1 MTTNKRHKRMTQK
14 KTSLSAGAIIRSLL
28 LADDEVKR
36 RANKVFPIVIDQAQ
50 LPYILYRRA
59 SLQHNP
65 TKAGAPGADTV
76 AMEVVCYT
84 AKYAEGV
91 ELAEAVGAALDYA
104 TGELDG
110 VAMRSCTLADSEEG
124 YEDDAFVQHLVFQVR
139 I

>member
-1 MTTNKRHKRMTQK
+1 M
-14 KTSLSAGAIIRSLL
+14 
-28 LADDEVKR
+28 
-36 RANKVFPIVIDQAQ
+36 
-50 LPYILYRRA
+50 
-59 SLQHNP
+59 
-65 TKAGAPGADTV
+65 
-76 AMEVVCYT
+76 CYT

-91 ELAEAVGAALDYA
+91 ELAEAVRAAQDYA

>member
-1 MTTNKRHKRMTQK
+1 MEQR
-14 KTSLSAGAIIRSLL
+14 KTSLSAGAVIRSILL
-28 LADDEVKR
+28 SDEEVSK

-65 TKAGAPGADTV
+65 TKAGMPGADTV
-76 AMEVVCYT
+76 TMEVVCYT

-91 ELAEAVGAALDYA
+91 ELAEAVRAALDYRQ
-104 TGELDG
+104 GESGG
-110 VAMRSCTLADSEEG
+110 VRMRSCMLADSEEG
-124 YEDDAFVQHLVFQVR
+124 YEDDTFVQHLVFQVK